1 MQSTVTSTQFTIN
14 VSDIWKGLIVAVIT
28 PIATII
34 ISSLNA
40 GTLTFDWPAIW
51 KTAVAAAL
59 AYLLKNFLTPS
70 AIVVKDA
77 PQKQVEAVKSGDAE
91 VKVMPT

>member
-1 MQSTVTSTQFTIN
+1 MTTTTTSTQFTLN
-14 VSDIWKGLIVAVIT
+14 VSDLWKGLIVAVIT

-34 ISSLNA
+34 ISSLNN
-40 GTLTFDWPAIW
+40 GSLTFDWPAIW

-77 PQKQVEAVKSGDAE
+77 SKQQVEAVKEGEAT
-91 VKVMPT
+91 VKVVNK